1 MHPVLRHHLLP
12 RPWALACL
20 AIVACSA
27 PGPELA
33 VEGPPVPTAAAMD
46 SLLAG
51 ASVDDSIA
59 PPQIVPAVD
68 TVTTMALTLRDIG
81 FKDGITLQGTTD
93 RATVAIPVNRGLVPT
108 RLVVDVTPTPLMPG
122 ATIYLQQGQRILAQ
136 QALTDTSTQIA
147 FALAG
152 VITDGGRAPVTLG
165 LNIPGRDVCAAD
177 LIYRTMV
184 HPTSRVEYAGARVA
198 TGGINDFFQP
208 WLKRVVF
215 YLPEAPSLDAAQAAL
230 DAAAFVGRAY
240 RGMSTEFVILPL
252 PPAGTPM
259 PEPAPDERAL
269 LWAPSGPTMVL
280 RAEGGGGRVLA
291 LASRRDARQLFTL
304 AAGSQ
309 LVPVEGFRATTVRP
323 ELVSAAR
330 SGAVTLA
337 QLGLTSATA
346 EGSAIVRHSIPFA
359 LADFGHYVTPRAI
372 RLVLRHSALP
382 RDGHGTMNIYLNGQL
397 IESRQVE
404 RPDVDLTVTLPG
416 HLMLRDNRLDV
427 RFNVVLGQGA
437 CILGGPTF
445 AATLDDRS
453 TFLMADGSTLPASFD
468 RFPSAL
474 VPAFSV
480 LMEPRDRFR
489 VDLAAQTIGAMQQ
502 TTVTPLAPFVV
513 RDFAEVRGALLAIG
527 TGTMATA
534 LDAPLSG
541 EGFRMRDAQGRVWDE
556 YAPTESFAAMQ
567 AFTKDG
573 RDILLLHHTREDGA
587 PLDALVR
594 ESLAAYGWFGVHG
607 DLALR
612 GPAGPTTVLNL
623 ANSGWV
629 IEQTLDAPASLFTRW
644 RSAIFLGAGLLLL
657 VLAIWLYPRVV
668 RRELDTTG

>member
-1 MHPVLRHHLLP
+1 MHPVARPFLLP
-12 RPWALACL
+12 RFWTLACV
-20 AIVACSA
+20 AIVACGTPA
-27 PGPELA
+27 PELA
-33 VEGPPVPTAAAMD
+33 VDGPPVPTAAEMD

-51 ASVDDSIA
+51 ASVDDSLA
-59 PPQIVPAVD
+59 PPTIVPAID
-68 TVTTMALTLRDIG
+68 TVATMALTLRDIG
-81 FKDGITLQGTTD
+81 FRDGITLQGATD
-93 RATVAIPVNRGLVPT
+93 QAIITLPVNRGLRPT
-108 RLVVDVTPTPLMPG
+108 RLIVDVSPTPLMPS
-122 ATIYLQQGQRILAQ
+122 ATIYVQQGQRVLAQ
-136 QALTDTSTQIA
+136 QALTDTTSQVV
-147 FALAG
+147 FALSDA
-152 VITDGGRAPVTLG
+152 IIDGGRAPLTLG
-165 LNIPGRDVCAAD
+165 LNVPGRDVCAAD
-177 LIYRTMV
+177 LLYRTIV
-184 HPTSRVEYAGARVA
+184 HATSRVEYAGGRVA
-198 TGGINDFFQP
+198 TGGMNDFFQP

-215 YLPEAPSLDAAQAAL
+215 YLPESPSLDASQAAL

-240 RGMSTEFVILPL
+240 RGMSTEFAIVPL
-252 PPAGTPM
+252 PPAGTPI

-269 LWAPSGPTMVL
+269 LWVPSGPTMVL
-280 RAEGGGGRVLA
+280 RPEGGAGRVLA

-304 AAGSQ
+304 AEGSN
-309 LVPVEGFRATTVRP
+309 LVPTEGFRATTVRP
-323 ELVSAAR
+323 ELVSPAR
-330 SGAVTLA
+330 SGAMTLA
-337 QLGLTSATA
+337 QLGLPSATA
-346 EGSAIVRHSIPFA
+346 EGSAIVRHTIPFA
-359 LADFGHYVTPRAI
+359 LADFGHYLTPRAI
-372 RLVLRHSALP
+372 RLVVRHSALP

-397 IESRQVE
+397 IASRQVE
-404 RPDVDLTVTLPG
+404 RPEVDLTVTLPG

-453 TFLMADGSTLPASFD
+453 TFLMTDGSTLPASFD

-489 VDLAAQTIGAMQQ
+489 VELAAHTIGAMQQ

-527 TGTMATA
+527 TGTTATA

-587 PLDALVR
+587 PLDALLR

-629 IEQTLDAPASLFTRW
+629 IEQTLDAPTSLFTRW